1 MTCATTLETKNKK
14 QEMWQEALEPSC
26 ELMSKEGLTKTPRFS
41 VGDCVV
47 AVGPSIA
54 YCGHQGVVIEI
65 IEPAGDLVYRYVV
78 RFAQWN
84 NRYIL
89 RV

>member
-1 MTCATTLETKNKK
+1 
-14 QEMWQEALEPSC
+14 
-26 ELMSKEGLTKTPRFS
+26 MSKEGLTKKPRFS

-65 IEPAGDLVYRYVV
+65 TELAGDLVYRYVV
-78 RFAQWN
+78 CFANGTTDTFFGFELQ
-84 NRYIL
+84 L
-89 RV
+89 V